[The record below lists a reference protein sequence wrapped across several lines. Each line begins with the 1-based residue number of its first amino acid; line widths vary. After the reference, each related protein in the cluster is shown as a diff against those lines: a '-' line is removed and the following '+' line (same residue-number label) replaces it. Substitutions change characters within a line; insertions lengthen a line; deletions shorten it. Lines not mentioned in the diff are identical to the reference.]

1 MLKNCHV
8 FRFIDDL
15 MQRVTVGNL
24 KIITNNAKLQV
35 KGLVLKIFDSH
46 PYRERNDTLISVKEM
61 PRKSI
66 NRPTLNFFNRAEIT
80 QNKNRL

>member
-35 KGLVLKIFDSH
+35 KGLILKIFDSH
-46 PYRERNDTLISVKEM
+46 PYRERE
-61 PRKSI
+61 
-66 NRPTLNFFNRAEIT
+66 E
-80 QNKNRL
+80 

>member
-35 KGLVLKIFDSH
+35 KGLILKIFDSH
-46 PYRERNDTLISVKEM
+46 PYREREEWHSYFCYGNALQV
-61 PRKSI
+61 
-66 NRPTLNFFNRAEIT
+66 N
-80 QNKNRL
+80 

>member
-35 KGLVLKIFDSH
+35 KGLILKLFDSH
-46 PYRERNDTLISVKEM
+46 PYRERGMTLLFLL
-61 PRKSI
+61 RKCLASQLI
-66 NRPTLNFFNRAEIT
+66 GQL
-80 QNKNRL
+80 